1 MKKMLFLLP
10 LLFIFSSCANPYSNF
25 YTDRTGGVDILENPN
40 IIVPTDKPNL
50 IQGSN
55 IKNDGMRMLENGY
68 LLIGESSFNAGNV
81 NQNMAIE
88 HAKKVHADT
97 VIVYSQYTNTLSGSM
112 PLTVPNTQTSY
123 HSGNIYGSGGG
134 FANYSGSSTTYGT
147 STTYMPYHVRRYDY
161 YATFWIKAKPPS
173 LGINFDNLTDE
184 LRRKIE
190 SNKGVYIIAVVKD
203 SPAFNADLLNGDVIR
218 KFNNIEV
225 TNISHFA
232 NLIAENKGQQIE
244 LEIFRNGKTIVKQI
258 QLN

>member
-25 YTDRTGGVDILENPN
+25 YTDLTGGVDILENPN

-55 IKNDGMRMLENGY
+55 IENDGIRMLENGY
-68 LLIGESSFNAGNV
+68 LLIGESSFNAGNAH
-81 NQNMAIE
+81 QNMAIE

-147 STTYMPYHVRRYDY
+147 STTYMPYHIRRYGY
-161 YATFWIKAKPPS
+161 YATFWIKAKPLS
-173 LGINFDNLTDE
+173 LGIRFDNLTDE
-184 LRRKIE
+184 LRRKVE
-190 SNKGVYIIAVVKD
+190 SNKGVCIFVVVKD
-203 SPAFNADLLNGDVIR
+203 SPAFNADLLNGDIIR
-218 KFNNIEV
+218 KCNNIEV
-225 TNISHFA
+225 VNASHFID
-232 NLIAENKGQQIE
+232 LLAENKGQQIE